1 MKKLFRPF
9 EKGDK
14 GKFGLGLSICS
25 KITEAYGYQ
34 IEAKNQ
40 DDGVSFIVTDTSY
53 QPEEGQRKR
62 KEKEREQLK
71 KHLKQQAKNNGRKE
85 K

>member
-1 MKKLFRPF
+1 M
-9 EKGDK
+9 
-14 GKFGLGLSICS
+14 SICS
-25 KITEAYGYQ
+25 KITEAYGYK

-40 DDGVSFIVTDTSY
+40 DDGVSFIVADTSY

-71 KHLKQQAKNNGRKE
+71 KKLKQQAKNNGRKE